1 MYKINAKVFSTD
13 TIRLLTI
20 PSAVAL
26 FCVFSLL
33 SQASA
38 TDATEATTAAAE
50 ATGAVEAA
58 ISALPHD
65 LSLGGMFMAA
75 DSVVKAVMGCLA
87 LASVMTWTIWG
98 AKSLELRKA
107 KRDLSRAIHV
117 LDACRTTEEARTA
130 LRDYTGLCHTMI
142 EAAIIEITLSG
153 ESGKDGIRDR
163 TSSRLEQIEA
173 DAGRRMASGLGVLA
187 SIGSNSPFIGL
198 FGTVWGIMDSFIGI
212 SKAQTTNLAIV
223 APGIA
228 EALLATAMG
237 LVAAIPAV
245 ILYNLLVRSIG
256 AYRGLVGNMSAT
268 MLRLV
273 SRELD
278 LRSDSSPDV
287 HQPRNHQSS
296 PVRVAIPRSAAE

>member
-20 PSAVAL
+20 LAAVAL
-26 FCVFSLL
+26 LCLFSLL

-38 TDATEATTAAAE
+38 TDTTAEATTAAVE
-50 ATGAVEAA
+50 ATV
-58 ISALPHD
+58 SALPHD

-107 KRDLSRAIHV
+107 KRDLSRAIHA
-117 LDACRTTEEARTA
+117 LDTCRTAEEARTV
-130 LRDYTGLCHTMI
+130 LRDHNGLCHTMI
-142 EAAIIEITLSG
+142 GAAITEITLSG
-153 ESGKDGIRDR
+153 ESGKEGIKDR
-163 TSSRLEQIEA
+163 TSSRLEQVEA
-173 DAGRRMASGLGVLA
+173 DAGRRMASGLGILA

-278 LRSDSSPDV
+278 LRSESSPDI
-287 HQPRNHQSS
+287 HQPRNHHSS